1 LAKSNQW
8 KVVYS
13 GPLYKSMRID
23 GNTVRLSFAHAAGL
37 RARDGK
43 RLTEFQLAGGDG
55 KFVDAVAEIDGE
67 TIVVSAEA
75 VKSPTR
81 VRFSW
86 HKLANPHLI
95 NGSGLPAS
103 PFQTNKW
110 RGGTGETSD

>member
-1 LAKSNQW
+1 
-8 KVVYS
+8 
-13 GPLYKSMRID
+13 MRID

-81 VRFSW
+81 VRFGW

-103 PFQTNKW
+103 PFQTINGVAGPEKP
-110 RGGTGETSD
+110 RTRDLVGLGLTIPVEFPLH